1 MIRRPPRSTLFPY
14 TTLFRSG
21 RAHHG
26 RRPRG
31 ADRSRRRQGIR
42 RGRGDARA
50 RGRQRGRAGGPGA
63 GIQGR
68 RSPRRLVGRRSH
80 HARRRAGRGGCR
92 AAAVRRARHRRE
104 RRGGPRE
111 LRAGARAHARAARE
125 GARGQR
131 QDDVLRLPGR
141 RAGAAGA
148 GRWRHRQ
155 LRLRGGP
162 EAAEPDGVL
171 HRGEVRRGGTHARVR
186 ARVPRPGRAGQC
198 GGARD
203 DEDRRQPGAD
213 EGRQG
218 ALGGARPTPH
228 PRAVSRERR
237 PAGPPRRGPAPPPPR
252 LAWSSADLRDAA
264 AARALPDQAARA
276 LGGLDILVNSAGVMR
291 EQRVE
296 DVTPEG
302 WDETLDLNLRAYF
315 FVAQGAIPHLRRT
328 KGRIVNLADEAA
340 FEVWPGYVPHCV
352 SKAGVV
358 MLTKGLAR
366 VLAPDITVNAV
377 APGAVL
383 PPDAWDDAARQRLA
397 RTTPLRRLGSP
408 DDVVQAVRYLLEGGD
423 YVTGT
428 TLVVDGGRLIR

>member
-1 MIRRPPRSTLFPY
+1 MPRCAGWSSTSSSPPCCFSRATTRRPSRARSCPSPATSSVEL
-14 TTLFRSG
+14 G
-21 RAHHG
+21 G
-26 RRPRG
+26 RRALVTG
-31 ADRSRRRQGIR
+31 AGRRVGQAIAVGL
-42 RGRGDARA
+42 ARA
-50 RGRQRGRAGGPGA
+50 GCDVAVHYHGSATGA
-63 GIQGR
+63 GETVERIR
-68 RSPRRLVGRRSH
+68 
-80 HARRRAGRGGCR
+80 AAGRG
-92 AAAVRRARHRRE
+92 A
-104 RRGGPRE
+104 E
-111 LRAGARAHARAARE
+111 L
-125 GARGQR
+125 
-131 QDDVLRLPGR
+131 
-141 RAGAAGA
+141 
-148 GRWRHRQ
+148 
-155 LRLRGGP
+155 
-162 EAAEPDGVL
+162 
-171 HRGEVRRGGTHARVR
+171 
-186 ARVPRPGRAGQC
+186 VP
-198 GGARD
+198 
-203 DEDRRQPGAD
+203 
-213 EGRQG
+213 
-218 ALGGARPTPH
+218 
-228 PRAVSRERR
+228 
-237 PAGPPRRGPAPPPPR
+237 
-252 LAWSSADLRDAA
+252 ADLRDAA

-397 RTTPLRRLGSP
+397 STTPLRRLGSP
-408 DDVVQAVRYLLEGGD
+408 DDVVQAVRYLLGGGD

>member
-1 MIRRPPRSTLFPY
+1 ME
-14 TTLFRSG
+14 
-21 RAHHG
+21 
-26 RRPRG
+26 
-31 ADRSRRRQGIR
+31 
-42 RGRGDARA
+42 
-50 RGRQRGRAGGPGA
+50 
-63 GIQGR
+63 
-68 RSPRRLVGRRSH
+68 LVGRR
-80 HARRRAGRGGCR
+80 ALVTGAGRRVGQAIAVGLARAGCDVAVHYRGS
-92 AAAVRRARHRRE
+92 
-104 RRGGPRE
+104 
-111 LRAGARAHARAARE
+111 
-125 GARGQR
+125 
-131 QDDVLRLPGR
+131 
-141 RAGAAGA
+141 AAGA
-148 GRWRHRQ
+148 GETVERIR
-155 LRLRGGP
+155 
-162 EAAEPDGVL
+162 AAG
-171 HRGEVRRGGTHARVR
+171 RRAELV
-186 ARVPRPGRAGQC
+186 Q
-198 GGARD
+198 
-203 DEDRRQPGAD
+203 
-213 EGRQG
+213 
-218 ALGGARPTPH
+218 
-228 PRAVSRERR
+228 
-237 PAGPPRRGPAPPPPR
+237 
-252 LAWSSADLRDAA
+252 ADLRDAA

-366 VLAPDITVNAV
+366 ALAPDITVNAV